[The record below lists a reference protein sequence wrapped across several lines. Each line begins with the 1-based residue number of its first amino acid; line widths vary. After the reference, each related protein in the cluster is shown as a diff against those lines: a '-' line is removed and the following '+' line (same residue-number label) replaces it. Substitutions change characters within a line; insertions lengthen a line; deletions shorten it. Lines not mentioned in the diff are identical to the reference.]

1 MKQLLFT
8 FALLFS
14 VTAFSQSSKK
24 ATLTVVTK
32 NTCNHCKVCETCG
45 QLLETDLYFVRGIK
59 LVTYN
64 EADMT
69 TTIVYKPKQITPE
82 KIRQEIAKLGFDA
95 DEVKADP
102 EAYAKRDGC
111 CTGGSD

>member
-8 FALLFS
+8 LVLLLS
-14 VTAFSQSSKK
+14 CTAFGQSGKK
-24 ATLTVVTK
+24 ATVVISTK

-45 QLLETDLYFVRGIK
+45 QKLETDLYFVRGIK
-59 LVTYN
+59 LVEYN

-69 TTIVYKPKQITPE
+69 TTIVYKPKLITPE

-102 EAYAKRDGC
+102 EAYAKRDAC
-111 CTGGSD
+111 CTGGED